1 MAPRSP
7 RCLLSFLHDEY
18 HKGRVSFCTSRSINR
33 LRAALNDIAFAV
45 GGHSAARHAARF
57 NLIGKSRRLHDD
69 IIFAENTISSFD
81 KSRVAA
87 AKKSELAARR
97 IALKCIKGSA
107 RRKAGSWCTQSN
119 TTASLGPSECKV
131 FCGHIIIRNRKRA
144 KSQRLSKPVVH
155 SLELGIKQIL
165 SSNWKSTSIGRIAFK
180 SIIKVLTMEYRRTQ
194 TGLYVPVAFCGS
206 GIGRQLAAACPLVRH
221 SHHFAF
227 KEGMSFL
234 DIGAGIG
241 SISALVARTPSIRI
255 TSIEPDATLR
265 KTLMKNLN
273 MVGLQSSV
281 VNTSFHLPWTAKF
294 PLVGS
299 TFAEY
304 FKLVQKKLGF

>member
-18 HKGRVSFCTSRSINR
+18 HKGRVSFCTSKSINR
-33 LRAALNDIAFAV
+33 LRAALNDIASAV

-69 IIFAENTISSFD
+69 IIFAENTISTFD

-97 IALKCIKGSA
+97 IALKIHLGCIKGSA

-155 SLELGIKQIL
+155 SLELGINKNSVKQVEFEFY
-165 SSNWKSTSIGRIAFK
+165 WRDCPQ
-180 SIIKVLTMEYRRTQ
+180 IIY
-194 TGLYVPVAFCGS
+194 
-206 GIGRQLAAACPLVRH
+206 
-221 SHHFAF
+221 
-227 KEGMSFL
+227 
-234 DIGAGIG
+234 
-241 SISALVARTPSIRI
+241 
-255 TSIEPDATLR
+255 
-265 KTLMKNLN
+265 
-273 MVGLQSSV
+273 
-281 VNTSFHLPWTAKF
+281 
-294 PLVGS
+294 
-299 TFAEY
+299 
-304 FKLVQKKLGF
+304 